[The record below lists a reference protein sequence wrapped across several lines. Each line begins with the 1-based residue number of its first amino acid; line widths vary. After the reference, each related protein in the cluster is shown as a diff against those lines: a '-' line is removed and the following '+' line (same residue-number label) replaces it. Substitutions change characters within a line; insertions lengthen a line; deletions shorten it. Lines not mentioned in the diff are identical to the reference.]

1 MIKKWVPTI
10 DREIV
15 GSFPKSDCHSNVSDK
30 ATSQTLS
37 LAPISNMFLSCIWFL
52 ELLLLSLLFNVNSA
66 QTIVKSLPG
75 YPGELPFKL
84 ETGYVSVGKND
95 TVQLFYYF
103 IESER
108 DAVRDPLVLWLTG
121 GIGCSAFSGL
131 VYEIGPLNFDAESY
145 NGSLPSFILNPYSW
159 TKIANIILLDLPVG
173 TGFSYATT
181 SQGYLSSDTK
191 STNDAYMFLQKWLL
205 NHPKFINNRLYIAG
219 DSYGG
224 KIAPMVVLEIT
235 KGNEA
240 GLTPHMSI
248 EGYLIGNPAMNVP
261 KDENWRVPYAH
272 RLALISDEYY
282 ERAKSSCDGE
292 YMNPN
297 PNNAECQ
304 FALQLIKQCTSNICL
319 SHILEPICKFRAPKL
334 DGLKW
339 DLTYFEEDP
348 NDILLPSSDQ
358 ENPKCRFT
366 DYVLSYV
373 WMNNPGVREALQIR
387 KGTKEKWKRCNGS
400 LPISYDQDVTS
411 VFDHHQVL
419 STKGYQALVYSGDHD
434 MMIPYIGTLQW
445 IRDLNLTLEEDWRP
459 WFLNGQ
465 IAGYTLKYQFQ
476 EDQCYLTFATV
487 KGGGHTAP
495 EYKPKECFAMID
507 RWFSYYPL

>member
-1 MIKKWVPTI
+1 
-10 DREIV
+10 
-15 GSFPKSDCHSNVSDK
+15 
-30 ATSQTLS
+30 
-37 LAPISNMFLSCIWFL
+37 MFLSCIWFL

-191 STNDAYMFLQKWLL
+191 SANDAYMFLQKWLL

-261 KDENWRVPYAH
+261 KDMNWRVPYAH
-272 RLALISDEYY
+272 LLALISDEYY

-297 PNNAECQ
+297 PNNTECQ
-304 FALQLIKQCTSNICL
+304 FALQLIKQ
-319 SHILEPICKFRAPKL
+319 
-334 DGLKW
+334 
-339 DLTYFEEDP
+339 
-348 NDILLPSSDQ
+348 
-358 ENPKCRFT
+358 FT
-366 DYVLSYV
+366 DYVLSCV
-373 WMNNPGVREALQIR
+373 WMNNPSVREALQIR